1 MPVPALVLDPEAT
14 ATFPELEPPAWA
26 SGASSARGPRGGA
39 FPDIDEV
46 AEKLENQNR
55 MDHAERIGRGDDTEF
70 SPEITR
76 DKFDC
81 REHPMVAG
89 ITCKYLGWR

>member
-1 MPVPALVLDPEAT
+1 MPVLALVLDPET
-14 ATFPELEPPAWA
+14 KPPFPELEAPAWA

-46 AEKLENQNR
+46 AEKKENQNR
-55 MDHAERIGRGDDTEF
+55 MACAEMIGRGDDTEF

-81 REHPMVAG
+81 REHPMVAV